1 MRLTP
6 EEMRGRVV
14 GVLRTLMQSTP
25 PVGGALAGVL
35 LGGPAVALPLLV
47 MSGVMAVPG
56 FVGLVTPGLARDGGE
71 SVPAGRYRLCRS
83 PSRWTPPGRTI
94 WSKGG
99 ASSLPTL
106 AVEGSVTRG
115 RRWP

>member
-47 MSGVMAVPG
+47 MSGVMAVR
-56 FVGLVTPGLARDGGE
+56 VRRARDPRPRPRRRGE
-71 SVPAGRYRLCRS
+71 RS
-83 PSRWTPPGRTI
+83 
-94 WSKGG
+94 
-99 ASSLPTL
+99 
-106 AVEGSVTRG
+106 
-115 RRWP
+115 RRPISTVSQP